1 MVQNKLSNWAF
12 LTLELMNQM
21 PHSKKELNITHS
33 KKELNITL
41 LTYCKKGDT
50 VL

>member
-12 LTLELMNQM
+12 LTVELMN
-21 PHSKKELNITHS
+21 SKKELNITHS

-41 LTYCKKGDT
+41 LTYCKKGET